1 MVRLICYHTQILFSF
16 LVAMERILRRCAQ
29 NIRSVFHHSIQQ
41 YRNNSR
47 PKCNVIVDSEKQ
59 YFWVEVDDHFQF
71 SFVINNSNNPPTQ
84 YNLNE
89 PPIILVLQL
98 KLQKTMVSIGQ
109 SNAEKV
115 DITPQLSNI
124 FGISNYISIL
134 KVSEVIL

>member
-1 MVRLICYHTQILFSF
+1 MCYHTQILFSF
-16 LVAMERILRRCAQ
+16 LAAMERILRRCAQ
-29 NIRSVFHHSIQQ
+29 NIRRVFHHSIQQ

-71 SFVINNSNNPPTQ
+71 SFVINNFNNLPTQ

-109 SNAEKV
+109 SNMLQRWILPLSYQRFLGYL
-115 DITPQLSNI
+115 ITFLS
-124 FGISNYISIL
+124 L
-134 KVSEVIL
+134 KCQR